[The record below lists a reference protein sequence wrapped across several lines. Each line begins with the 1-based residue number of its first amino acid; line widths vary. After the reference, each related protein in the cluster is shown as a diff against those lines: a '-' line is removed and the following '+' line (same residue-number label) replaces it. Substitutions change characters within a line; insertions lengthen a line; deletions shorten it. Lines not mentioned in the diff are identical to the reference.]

1 MSELQKSAI
10 DAYDKLMAER
20 GEVTFLDAFVAGV
33 QWQKEQ
39 KSKDLNEP
47 VSHIHLDEEQTGEV
61 AEKFFDDVYYGSGEN
76 YICIDGPVKVDDIL
90 RAADY
95 IRQIALKS

>member
-47 VSHIHLDEEQTGEV
+47 VSHIHLD
-61 AEKFFDDVYYGSGEN
+61 VYYSCGEN
-76 YICIDGPVKVDDIL
+76 YISIDGPVKVDDIL